1 MQRLLRPTDMADAHP
16 AFERVLDLKA
26 LLGECPLWS
35 VAEQALFFVD
45 IKQSRIHR
53 FDPASGELQT
63 IELPEEV
70 GCIGLA
76 HGGGFVAGLRSGIW
90 LISAAG
96 ELLRKLADNPED
108 QSVSRFNDGMVDPAG
123 RFIAGTVDETRERG
137 TASLYRYDSRG
148 LEKLAGDLFTS
159 NGVAFSP
166 DGKRLYHSDTLRYS
180 LYTYDYDV
188 ATGAATNRQLF
199 AKFGS
204 ETDKGRPDGG
214 AVDAEGCYWTALF
227 EGGRVQRYAPDGTL
241 MAEYPVPA
249 KCPTMVTFG
258 GPDMR
263 TLYCTSAS
271 IGRPD
276 DELAKYPLSG
286 ALFAMR
292 THVPGL
298 PKPLFN
304 PDI

>member
-1 MQRLLRPTDMADAHP
+1 MADAHA
-16 AFERVLDLKA
+16 AFERVLDIQTS
-26 LLGECPLWS
+26 LGECPLWS
-35 VAEQALFFVD
+35 VAEQALYFVD
-45 IKQSRIHR
+45 IKKSRIHR
-53 FDPASGELQT
+53 FDPVLNALET
-63 IELPEEV
+63 TELPEEV

-76 HGGGFVAGLRSGIW
+76 LGGGFVAGLRSGIW
-90 LISAAG
+90 LVSANG
-96 ELLRKLADNPED
+96 TLTRKLADNPED
-108 QSVSRFNDGMVDPAG
+108 QTVSRFNDGMIDPAG

-188 ATGAATNRQLF
+188 TIGAASNRTLF

-204 ETDKGRPDGG
+204 DTDKGRPDGG

-241 MAEYPVPA
+241 LSEHPVPA

-258 GPDMR
+258 GPDLK

-276 DELAKYPLSG
+276 AELAEYPLSG
-286 ALFAMR
+286 SLFAMR
-292 THVPGL
+292 TEVPGL
-298 PKPLFN
+298 SKPLFN

>member
-1 MQRLLRPTDMADAHP
+1 MTAGFDL
-16 AFERVLDLKA
+16 VLDAKTV
-26 LLGECPLWS
+26 LGECPLWS
-35 VAEQALFFVD
+35 VAEQVLYFVD

-53 FDPASGELQT
+53 FDPADGSLAT
-63 IELPEEV
+63 LDLPEEV

-76 HGGGFVAGLRSGIW
+76 KGGGFVAGLRSGLW
-90 LISAAG
+90 LISADGKLA
-96 ELLRKLADNPED
+96 RKLADNPED
-108 QSVSRFNDGMVDPAG
+108 QSISRFNDGMVDPLG
-123 RFIAGTVDETRERG
+123 RFVAGTVDETRERG
-137 TASLYRYDSRG
+137 IAGLYRYDSRG
-148 LEKLAGDLFTS
+148 LEKLAGGLLTS

-166 DGKRLYHSDTLRYS
+166 DGTRLYHSDTLRFS

-188 ATGAATNRQLF
+188 ATGTADNRQLF

-214 AVDAEGCYWTALF
+214 AVDAQGCYWTALF
-227 EGGRVQRYAPDGTL
+227 EGARVQRYAPDGTL
-241 MAEYPVPA
+241 LAEYPVPA

-258 GPDMR
+258 GPDLK

-276 DELAKYPLSG
+276 AELAEYPLSG

-292 THVPGL
+292 TDVPGL
-298 PKPLFN
+298 SKPLFN
-304 PDI
+304 PEI

>member
-1 MQRLLRPTDMADAHP
+1 MQAGFSLALDIRTD
-16 AFERVLDLKA
+16 
-26 LLGECPLWS
+26 LGECPLWS
-35 VAEQALFFVD
+35 VAEQVLYFVD

-53 FDPASGELQT
+53 FDPASGALGT
-63 IELPEEV
+63 IQLPEEV

-76 HGGGFVAGLRSGIW
+76 LGGGFVAGLRSGIW
-90 LISAAG
+90 LLSAKG
-96 ELLRKLADNPED
+96 DLIDKLADNPED

-137 TASLYRYDSRG
+137 TASLYRYDRRG

-180 LYTYDYDV
+180 LYTYDYEV
-188 ATGAATNRQLF
+188 ETGAATNRQLF

-214 AVDAEGCYWTALF
+214 AVDAEGCYWSALF

-241 MAEYPVPA
+241 LSEHPVPA

-258 GPDMR
+258 GPDLK
-263 TLYCTSAS
+263 TLYCTSAR

-276 DELAKYPLSG
+276 EELAEYPLSG
-286 ALFAMR
+286 AVFAMP
-292 THVPGL
+292 VDVAGL
-298 PKPLFN
+298 SKPLFN

>member
-1 MQRLLRPTDMADAHP
+1 MTAG
-16 AFERVLDLKA
+16 FELVLDAKTA
-26 LLGECPLWS
+26 LGECPLWS
-35 VAEQALFFVD
+35 VAEQVLYFVD

-53 FDPASGELQT
+53 FDPASNALSTLQ
-63 IELPEEV
+63 LDEEI

-76 HGGGFVAGLRSGIW
+76 EGGGFIAGLRSGIW
-90 LISAAG
+90 LISSTG
-96 ELLRKLADNPED
+96 EMTCKLANNPED
-108 QSVSRFNDGMVDPAG
+108 QSISRFNDGMVDPAG

-137 TASLYRYDSRG
+137 IASLYRYDSRG
-148 LEKLAGDLFTS
+148 LEKLSGGLLTS

-188 ATGAATNRQLF
+188 TTGSATNRQLF

-204 ETDKGRPDGG
+204 ESDKGRPDGG

-227 EGGRVQRYAPDGTL
+227 EGGRVQRYSPDGEL
-241 MAEYPVPA
+241 LAEYPVPA

-258 GPDMR
+258 GEDMR

-271 IGRPD
+271 IGRSAE
-276 DELAKYPLSG
+276 ELAQYPLSG
-286 ALFAMR
+286 TLFSMR
-292 THVPGL
+292 TDVPGL
-298 PKPLFN
+298 AKPLFN
-304 PDI
+304 PAV

>member
-1 MQRLLRPTDMADAHP
+1 MSG
-16 AFERVLDLKA
+16 FELVLDAKTA
-26 LLGECPLWS
+26 LGECPLWS
-35 VAEQALFFVD
+35 VDEQVLYFVD
-45 IKQSRIHR
+45 IKQKRIHR
-53 FDPASGELQT
+53 FDPADGSLGTLD
-63 IELPEEV
+63 LPEDV

-76 HGGGFVAGLRSGIW
+76 EGGGFVAGLRSGLW
-90 LISAAG
+90 LVSVEG
-96 ELLRKLADNPED
+96 TLTRKLADNPED
-108 QSVSRFNDGMVDPAG
+108 QTISRFNDGMVDPAG

-137 TASLYRYDSRG
+137 IASLYRYDVRG
-148 LEKLAGDLFTS
+148 IYKIVGELFTS

-166 DGKRLYHSDTLRYS
+166 DGTRLYHSDTLRYS

-214 AVDAEGCYWTALF
+214 AVDADGCYWTALF
-227 EGGRVQRYAPDGTL
+227 EGGRVQRYAPDGRL
-241 MAEYPVPA
+241 LAEYPVPA

-258 GPDMR
+258 GPDMK

-271 IGRPD
+271 IGRPAE
-276 DELAKYPLSG
+276 ELAEYPLSG

-292 THVPGL
+292 TEIPGL

-304 PDI
+304 PEI